1 MKSMT
6 GYGSSLFELPSCPL
20 FFELT
25 IQSVNRKNLDCQIFV
40 PQEWSD
46 IETKISEWTKDQFIR
61 GRIMIHLKINKKKQN
76 NNGFHLNDT
85 LLDQS
90 IKELSDFCT
99 LRSIPLDLN
108 PSLLIKLN
116 QLLKDQEALPTWK
129 ESESIIKNAFDK
141 AITQWQSMRDT
152 EGQALK
158 DDFKQRIITLTDLI
172 HSLES
177 LAASASKDFSEKL
190 IDRLNSMDLEVNL
203 EDDRVLK
210 EIALFADRS
219 DITEELTR
227 LKSHISQFKQFTDS
241 PDSNGRKM
249 DFLCIEML
257 REMNTISSKTQQIE
271 VTKNIIEGKNE
282 LERIREQ
289 VQNIE

>member
-6 GYGSSLFELPSCPL
+6 GYGSSAFELPSCPL

-99 LRSIPLDLN
+99 QRSIPLDLN

-116 QLLKDQEALPTWK
+116 QLLKDQEALPEWK
-129 ESESIIKNAFDK
+129 ESESIIKNAFNE
-141 AITQWQSMRDT
+141 AMTQWQSMRDT
-152 EGQALK
+152 EGKALK
-158 DDFKQRIITLTDLI
+158 DDFNQRIITLTDLI
-172 HSLES
+172 NSVES
-177 LAASASKDFSEKL
+177 LSASASKDFSQKL
-190 IDRLNSMDLEVNL
+190 IDRLNSMNLEIDL

-227 LKSHISQFKQFTDS
+227 LKSHVSQFKQITES
-241 PDSNGRKM
+241 PDSIGRKM
-249 DFLCIEML
+249 DFLCIEMF

>member
-6 GYGSSLFELPSCPL
+6 GYGSSAFELPSCPL

-99 LRSIPLDLN
+99 QRSIPLDLN

-116 QLLKDQEALPTWK
+116 QLLKDQEALPAWK
-129 ESESIIKNAFDK
+129 ESESVIKTAFDE
-141 AITQWQSMRDT
+141 AMTQWQSMRDT

-158 DDFKQRIITLTDLI
+158 DDFNQRIITLTDLI
-172 HSLES
+172 DSVES
-177 LAASASKDFSEKL
+177 LAASASKDFSQKL
-190 IDRLNSMDLEVNL
+190 IDRLNSMNLEIDL

-227 LKSHISQFKQFTDS
+227 LKSHVSQFKQFTES
-241 PDSNGRKM
+241 PDSIGRKM
-249 DFLCIEML
+249 DFLCIEMF